1 MYCRLF
7 KVQGSVYKCQSNKV
21 RGFGFCAMS
30 ISDRTSCMLCP
41 VRLFVTPWT
50 LAHQAPLVHGISQ
63 ARILEWIVISYS
75 RGSSQYLGS
84 NLSLSTY

>member
-7 KVQGSVYKCQSNKV
+7 KVQGSVYKWQSNKV